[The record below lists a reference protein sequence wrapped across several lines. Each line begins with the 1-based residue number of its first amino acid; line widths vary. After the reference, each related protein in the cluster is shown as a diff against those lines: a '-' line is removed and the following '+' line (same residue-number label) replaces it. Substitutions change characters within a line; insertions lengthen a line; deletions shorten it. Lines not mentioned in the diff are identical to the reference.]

1 MRRSSWFFG
10 LAVLSVFLL
19 ATTTKTQARDQF
31 QFPRSQQALSD
42 HNNFL
47 RQEQVLSASK
57 GLSLRIPMGNLSKR
71 DLARQVKWT
80 LKRSARAVPPQ
91 DDLSMSCFTGCLRN
105 NGVSLVQLAGCAGV
119 CAVNYVGCAVCA
131 GVSEWVVLGC
141 AQYCVWRGVIGIE
154 QGSAS
159 NRRPRRS
166 TNRPL
171 QRLAASD
178 LQSAS

>member
-1 MRRSSWFFG
+1 MTRSSWFFG

-31 QFPRSQQALSD
+31 RFPRGQHARSD

-57 GLSLRIPMGNLSKR
+57 ALSLRIPMVNLSKR

-80 LKRSARAVPPQ
+80 LKRSVRAVPAQ
-91 DDLSMSCFTGCLRN
+91 DDLSMACFTGCLRN
-105 NGVSLVQLAGCAGV
+105 NGVSAAQLAGCAAV
-119 CAVNYVGCAVCA
+119 CTVNYVGCAVCA
-131 GVSEWVVLGC
+131 GVSEWIILGC
-141 AQYCVWRGVIGIE
+141 AQYCVWRGVIGYE

-159 NRRPRRS
+159 NHRPRHS
-166 TNRPL
+166 TKRPL
-171 QRLAASD
+171 QRLAAPD
-178 LQSAS
+178 LQIAS